1 MQSVKV
7 QISKEVLSP
16 SNCQNFEGVLPSAS
30 FNFAGN
36 YFQGRGP
43 LTWNV
48 SVVNGGEGYLF
59 VTGNVCGNLKTQ
71 CVRCLEDAIVEID
84 AEVEGYVKV
93 KGDAKLP
100 DDVGDDE
107 CVRLEDGKFIDLTTF
122 LEGAVTLALP
132 IQPLCSENCEG
143 LLEYCDNE
151 TSVDSNVQHPFEVLK
166 NFSFD

>member
-30 FNFAGN
+30 LNFAGN